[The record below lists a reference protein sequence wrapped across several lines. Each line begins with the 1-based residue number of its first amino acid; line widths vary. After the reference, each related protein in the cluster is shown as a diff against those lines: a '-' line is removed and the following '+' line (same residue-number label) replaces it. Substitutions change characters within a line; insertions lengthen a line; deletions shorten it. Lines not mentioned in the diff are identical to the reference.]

1 MTTKLTLSL
10 EEDVIKEA
18 KTLAKRN
25 GKSLSNL
32 IENYLKSLIY
42 QKSEEPRTEIS
53 PIIKELVGCIK
64 PLDDNL
70 NYKNI
75 VAEEIFKKYQK

>member
-10 EEDVIKEA
+10 EENVIKEA
-18 KTLAKRN
+18 KSVAKMK

-32 IENYLKSLIY
+32 VENYLKTLIL
-42 QKSEEPRTEIS
+42 QKQNTEIEIS
-53 PIIKELVGCIK
+53 PAIKHLVGCIK

-70 NYKNI
+70 DYKNI